1 MTIAVLIA
9 DDEDLMRAGLR
20 MILEK
25 ELDMVVVGEAAD
37 GAAAVD
43 ATLRLNPDVVLMDIR
58 MPGLDGI
65 EATRRL
71 VEAGSAA
78 KVVMLTTFDVDDFVR
93 SALRI
98 GASGFVLK
106 DMPPESLVAGIR
118 AVASGESLL
127 APSIT
132 RRLIAEF
139 VKGPTSPTPAT
150 QRALESLTARETVVL
165 RLIAEGLSNAEI
177 ADQLYLSATTVKTHV
192 GRILMKLDLRDRVQ
206 AVVLAHQ
213 IGLVGPQVG

>member
-1 MTIAVLIA
+1 MSIAVLIA

-25 ELDMVVVGEAAD
+25 EFDMVVVGEAAN
-37 GAAAVD
+37 GAAAVE
-43 ATLRLNPDVVLMDIR
+43 ATLRLKPDVVLMDIR

-71 VEAGSAA
+71 MDAGSKA
-78 KVVMLTTFDVDDFVR
+78 KVVMLTTFDMDDFVR
-93 SALRI
+93 AALRI

-106 DMPPESLVAGIR
+106 DVPPENLVAGIR

-127 APSIT
+127 APSVT

-139 VKGPTSPTPAT
+139 VRGPTSPTPAT
-150 QRALESLTARETVVL
+150 QRALDSLTARETDVL

-177 ADQLYLSATTVKTHV
+177 ADQLFVSATTVKTHV
-192 GRILMKLDLRDRVQ
+192 AHILMKLDLRDRVQ

-213 IGLVGPQVG
+213 IGLVGPPPG